1 MRKRPDQPE
10 PKIELTKDK
19 KTESSMARS
28 LSNSVNKDFWPASAP
43 DPANPAELMVISWKE
58 KNLNSTPRRS
68 SPERNDDLS

>member
-1 MRKRPDQPE
+1 LRKRPDQSE
-10 PKIELTKDK
+10 PKIELAKDK
-19 KTESSMARS
+19 KTESSIPRS
-28 LSNSVNKDFWPASAP
+28 PNNSVNKDFLPVSAP